1 MRREL
6 GYNVGERMCGRGHQQ
21 VNDWVKG
28 DAARTGG
35 DDARPTIATQGLA

>member
-1 MRREL
+1 MIREL
-6 GYNVGERMCGRGHQQ
+6 SYNVGGHEQ

-35 DDARPTIATQGLA
+35 DDARPTIVTQGLA